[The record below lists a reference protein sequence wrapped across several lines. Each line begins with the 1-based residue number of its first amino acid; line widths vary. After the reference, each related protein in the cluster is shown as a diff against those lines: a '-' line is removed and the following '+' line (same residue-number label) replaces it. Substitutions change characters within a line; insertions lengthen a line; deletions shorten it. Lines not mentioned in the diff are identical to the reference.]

1 MKKINIKIDEKS
13 IPTEKED
20 AVRCLRLRWKT
31 HLHHHWT
38 STFIRCENCTQ
49 TLRIFKV
56 NISWQI
62 LFARTIGSVRANRVG
77 LEKMPPGDYI
87 PGVCSWTYHN
97 KASYG
102 PLSFERM
109 SWCWCCCRKDWTLFC
124 HFPIISQP
132 MYVFHR
138 QIDAATTIPL
148 TIHNKYHKN
157 LLVLSIYTVKF
168 NVVPLPFTSRLER

>member
-1 MKKINIKIDEKS
+1 MIVLMFIEKDQYKNWRKVNS
-13 IPTEKED
+13 NRERGCCKMFTPEVKDSSASSLNLNFHPVWE
-20 AVRCLRLRWKT
+20 
-31 HLHHHWT
+31 LHANL
-38 STFIRCENCTQ
+38 S
-49 TLRIFKV
+49 RIFKV

-62 LFARTIGSVRANRVG
+62 LFARTIGSVRADRVR

-138 QIDAATTIPL
+138 QIDAAIHYTINYPQ
-148 TIHNKYHKN
+148 
-157 LLVLSIYTVKF
+157 
-168 NVVPLPFTSRLER
+168 